1 MLKTDMPKA
10 VIYSLQTLPKEIQSI
25 VFQEHN
31 ADINHTIGAV
41 YELSPQQL
49 NQVIE
54 ILVSVITKELPVN
67 KFPLALVK
75 LKLPE
80 VDTSKMALDFA
91 YLRLWPLRSW
101 LTGVDALIASLGGA
115 VSESK

>member
-1 MLKTDMPKA
+1 MPQA
-10 VIYSLQTLPKEIQSI
+10 SIYSLQTLPKEIQSI

-91 YLRLWPLRSW
+91 YLRLWPLHTW
-101 LTGVDALIASLGGA
+101 LKDVDVLIASLGGTIPK
-115 VSESK
+115 SE

>member
-10 VIYSLQTLPKEIQSI
+10 VIYSLQTLPPEVQAI
-25 VFQEHN
+25 VFQEDN
-31 ADINHTIGAV
+31 ADINHTISVV
-41 YELSPQQL
+41 YGLSAQQL
-49 NQVIE
+49 NQVIAV
-54 ILVSVITKELPVN
+54 LVTVIIKELPVN
-67 KFPLALVK
+67 EFPLALAE
-75 LKLPE
+75 LKLPR
-80 VDTSKMALDFA
+80 VDTAKLALDFA